1 MSHQED
7 REPNNISQT
16 GSAGKDLFQI
26 GRDYI
31 KYIRVHIAAGDWGIV
46 IFNLILISIFIY
58 GLGHGTKLISEKVIS
73 KISSATQKYSEP
85 DIKPSS
91 KDSSMSTTDP
101 AAVPAS
107 PSVSSNPF
115 ESALFPQDSC
125 GDQQPDNPNDYPVSF
140 YPVYVDYS
148 ENILNTVRSNFC
160 EDSRKVFREKVNKD
174 MIIVASFTDLKRA
187 QQFKNFM
194 ISKLGSGDIGE
205 PSLIR
210 EPLNSSSKS
219 GGNSDSTTSS
229 EKSIFGF
236 DEVSFD
242 CSNYSKDLVVKYVD
256 LELTLRCISHIL
268 GHKHNFSG
276 VSLGILANNYSHDWY
291 EVISEKG
298 SIELINPGG
307 SIEISGAKQE
317 DKKIFAKKY
326 SNSPTRKVTINCSDQ
341 PLNIWKLE
349 MTPRCTSS
357 GTYVDLQ
364 INNSILSTLPYEIV
378 IELPNG
384 KRGFYRDD
392 IGSNSS
398 GSLTSSNRQI
408 SFTMWVRY

>member
-125 GDQQPDNPNDYPVSF
+125 GDQKPNNPNDYPVSF

-148 ENILNTVRSNFC
+148 ENLLNTVRSDFC

-229 EKSIFGF
+229 EKSILGF

-242 CSNYSKDLVVKYVD
+242 CSKDLAAKYID
-256 LELTLRCISHIL
+256 LELSCPYNLL
-268 GHKHNFSG
+268 GQ
-276 VSLGILANNYSHDWY
+276 SLGILAKNYSHDWY
-291 EVISEKG
+291 EVRSQKG

-307 SIEISGAKQE
+307 SIEISGVDKK

-326 SNSPTRKVTINCSDQ
+326 SNSPTRKVKINCSDQ